1 MLYLFLADGF
11 EETEAIAPI
20 DVLRRGGVSL
30 KTVGIGGDTPC
41 GAHDI
46 TVKADTTDV
55 DFSDI
60 SGIILPGGM
69 PGTLNLQKSEL
80 VNEAIKYC
88 MDKGLLVAAICA
100 APMILGEL
108 GHLSGKKAVCFP
120 GFEDSL
126 IDAEIQT
133 DGVVRDGNIITAM
146 GAGKALEFG
155 AAIVDYFAG
164 DGEQKGG
171 KILKKMQF

>member
-11 EETEAIAPI
+11 EEIEAIAPI
-20 DVLRRGGVSL
+20 DVLRRGGIAV
-30 KTVGIGGDTPC
+30 KTVGIGGDMPSGT
-41 GAHDI
+41 HDI
-46 TVKADTTDV
+46 TVKADTTEV

-80 VNEAIKYC
+80 VNRVIKYC
-88 MDKGLLVAAICA
+88 MDNNLLVAAICA

-108 GHLSGKKAVCFP
+108 GCLSGKKAVCFP

-126 IDAEIQT
+126 IDAEVQS

-155 AAIVDYFAG
+155 AAIADYFAD
-164 DGEQKGG
+164 DGEQKGR